1 MMALVRTWL
10 LGVTAAAILA
20 ALADAL
26 MPEGGVKQA
35 GRLVC
40 GLVLLCAVLR
50 PLGSV
55 NVTEISGR
63 WEYDSQELQRRSQEL
78 REETE
83 AQMKTVIEQRLSAY
97 SMDKAEQLGFPCRI
111 AVTCR
116 REEGTFL
123 PEGARITG
131 VLEPWQRQG
140 VEELLTR
147 DLGLP
152 PEALDFREEGAA

>member
-10 LGVTAAAILA
+10 LGVTAAAILT

-63 WEYDSQELQRRSQEL
+63 WEYDSQELQRRSQQL
-78 REETE
+78 REEAE

-97 SMDKAEQLGFPCRI
+97 SMDKAVQLGSPCRI
-111 AVTCR
+111 EVTCR
-116 REEGTFL
+116 QEEGTFL
-123 PEGARITG
+123 PQEARITG
-131 VLEPWQRQG
+131 ALEPWQRRE
-140 VEELLTR
+140 VEALLTGE
-147 DLGLP
+147 LGLP
-152 PEALDFREEGAA
+152 AHALDFREEGPA